1 MNVLPPTLSGWFAHD
16 DGLRA
21 RLHAAARNVFVIAA
35 SGRGF
40 GLSPASMSATRSVRD
55 SAATGRGSL
64 PGESPAPSV
73 AFPTAAGWIPAL
85 PPELRT
91 PPPSRL
97 TASGVFRPVTDDRQA
112 GQDRRFQERRIR
124 DDGSPYGVERRTG
137 AEYRTGERRSTPEDI
152 TPTPPRPMGSGVR
165 LPLRHEADY
174 VPHLPDLLARF
185 HGR

>member
-1 MNVLPPTLSGWFAHD
+1 M
-16 DGLRA
+16 
-21 RLHAAARNVFVIAA
+21 
-35 SGRGF
+35 
-40 GLSPASMSATRSVRD
+40 
-55 SAATGRGSL
+55 
-64 PGESPAPSV
+64 
-73 AFPTAAGWIPAL
+73 PAL

-97 TASGVFRPVTDDRQA
+97 TASGVFRPMADDRQT

-137 AEYRTGERRSTPEDI
+137 AEYRTGERRCAPEDVA
-152 TPTPPRPMGSGVR
+152 PTPPRPTGSGVGV
-165 LPLRHEADY
+165 PLRHEADY